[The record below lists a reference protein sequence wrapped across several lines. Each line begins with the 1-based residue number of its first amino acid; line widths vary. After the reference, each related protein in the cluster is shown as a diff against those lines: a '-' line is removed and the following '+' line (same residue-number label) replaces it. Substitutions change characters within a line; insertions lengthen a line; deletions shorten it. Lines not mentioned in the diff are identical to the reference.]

1 VFNLEQKMKSPTVL
15 IIGAGIGGIATAA
28 RLARHGYRVTV
39 VEKCDGPGGR
49 CGALVKDGHHFV
61 NGPTLF
67 LMPELYA
74 QTFSDLGERMEDHLD
89 LRRIDPTYHIH
100 FRDGSTLVL
109 TSDLLAMQDQL
120 EAIEP
125 GSFGRYLSYL
135 DQGYGHYKLSLAG
148 LVQRNFR
155 NLAEF
160 CTIKNL
166 FLLFRIKALRKHY
179 NNIGNYFD
187 DPRLK
192 ATFTFQDMYV
202 GLSPYEAPA
211 LFSLLQYSELANGV
225 WFPMGG
231 MSRVIESLVN
241 ISQKWGVR
249 FLYNAPVKQIDVDG
263 RRATGVT
270 LADGQ
275 QLNADVVVANADLP
289 YVYRHLLTD
298 DGTADRL
305 ERKRYSCSAMMFY
318 WGVDKRYSQLQPHHL
333 FFAADIRRNYEN
345 VTENLTIADDPSFYL
360 HAPGQLDPSM
370 APEGQDTLTVVVPVG
385 HLTKTAPQ
393 DWPALQ
399 KRMRQVVLQ
408 RLVEFGLKDLEKH
421 IKFEICYT
429 PLDWQAR
436 FNLVKGASH
445 GLSHNLTQMG
455 YFRPHNRHARYRN
468 LYFVGAST
476 HPGTGL
482 PIVLVSAR
490 LVTERLLQDAEAAQ
504 PASAPRPIVALSQ

>member
-1 VFNLEQKMKSPTVL
+1 MTSLSALV
-15 IIGAGIGGIATAA
+15 IGAGIGGIATAA
-28 RLARHGYRVTV
+28 RLARQGYQVTV

-49 CGALVKDGHHFV
+49 CGALIKDGHHFV

-74 QTFSDLGERMEDHLD
+74 QTFSDLDERMEDHLD
-89 LRRIDPTYHIH
+89 LRRVDPTYHVH
-100 FRDGSTLVL
+100 FRDGSSLAL
-109 TSDLLAMQDQL
+109 TSDLLSMQEQL
-120 EAIEP
+120 EAIEA
-125 GSFGRYLSYL
+125 GSFGRYLSYIE
-135 DQGYGHYKLSLAG
+135 QGYRHYKLSLSH

-160 CTIKNL
+160 FTLKNL
-166 FLLFRIKALRKHY
+166 ILLFRIKALVKHHQ
-179 NNIGNYFD
+179 NIGHYFA

-192 ATFTFQDMYV
+192 AAFTFQDMYV
-202 GLSPYEAPA
+202 GLSPFEAPT

-231 MSRVIESLVN
+231 MSRIIESLVN
-241 ISQKWGVR
+241 IAQKSGVR
-249 FLYNAPVKQIDVDG
+249 FLYNAAVRQIDVNG

-270 LADGQ
+270 LKDGQ
-275 QLNADVVVANADLP
+275 RFRADVVVANADLP
-289 YVYRHLLTD
+289 YVYRQLLPD

-305 ERKRYSCSAMMFY
+305 DRKRYSCSALMFY
-318 WGVDKRYSQLQPHHL
+318 WGVDKRYPHLHPHHL
-333 FFAADIRRNYEN
+333 FFAGDIRRNYRR
-345 VTENLTIADDPSFYL
+345 VTENLPLYDDPSFYL
-360 HAPGQLDPSM
+360 HAPGRLDPSM
-370 APEGQDTLTVVVPVG
+370 APQGQDTLTVVVPVG
-385 HLTKTAPQ
+385 HLNEAATQ
-393 DWPALQ
+393 DWSMLK
-399 KRMRQVVLQ
+399 KRMRKIVLQ
-408 RLVEFGLKDLEKH
+408 RLAEFGLKDLEQH
-421 IKFEICYT
+421 IKFEISST

-482 PIVLVSAR
+482 PVVLVSAR
-490 LVTERLLQDAEAAQ
+490 LVSERILEDAKAAQ
-504 PASAPRPIVALSQ
+504 PASMPKPVAALSR